1 LAVAKHTLHLSPA
14 VAMHPIDLAAFWPGY
29 DAVACSPSANNFLLI
44 DLQPQAGSVP
54 RCGRCGQPSP
64 LIHDRRI
71 RRVRDRD
78 LFDQRVL
85 LQVPVRRVDCLS
97 CGRVT
102 ERIDWLEPTSRLTRR
117 MQAWILGLLQL
128 LPISHVSRLTG
139 LHWHT
144 LKALDKR
151 RLQVEVGAFEPGEV
165 RRLVMDEFALHKGH
179 RYATVIMDAERTR
192 VLWVGHGNSREAIR
206 PFFEQLGERCRQ
218 IEAVAMDMN
227 TAFDLEVKR
236 HCPEAEVVYD
246 LFHVVARYG
255 REVIDRIR
263 VDQANL
269 LRDDKAARKVV
280 KQSRWL
286 LLRNHANLKDGQA
299 VQLQEL
305 LAANQ
310 PLATVYVLKDAL
322 KDVWYAPSVREGWR
336 RWRSWLRHARES
348 GMAPLQRFARNLRRY
363 ARGILASAQFHMH
376 TSVLEG
382 VNNRIKVIKR
392 MAYGFRDSEYFFL
405 KIKAAFPGK
414 AR

>member
-1 LAVAKHTLHLSPA
+1 
-14 VAMHPIDLAAFWPGY
+14 MHPIDLAAFWPGY
-29 DAVACSPSANNFLLI
+29 DVVACRQSTPDTLLI
-44 DLQPQAGSVP
+44 SLEPLAECLP
-54 RCGRCGQPSP
+54 ICGRCLQPCP

-71 RRVRDRD
+71 RQVRDRD
-78 LFDQRVL
+78 LLDQRVL
-85 LQVPVRRVDCLS
+85 LQLPVRRVDCLN
-97 CGRVT
+97 CGRVS
-102 ERIDWLEPTSRLTRR
+102 ERIDWLAPASRLTQRLR
-117 MQAWILGLLQL
+117 VWLEGLLQL

-144 LKALDKR
+144 LKTLDKC
-151 RLQVEVGAFEPGEV
+151 RLEAEVGAFEPGDV

-206 PFFEQLGERCRQ
+206 PFFELLGEHCQQ

-227 TAFDLEVKR
+227 TAFDLEVR
-236 HCPEAEVVYD
+236 QHCPQAEVVYD

-255 REVIDRIR
+255 RDVIDRIR

-269 LRDDKAARKVV
+269 LRENKPARKEV

-286 LLRNHANLKDGQA
+286 LLRNRENLKDGQA

-322 KDVWYAPSVREGWR
+322 KDIWYAPSVREGWR
-336 RWRSWLRHARES
+336 RWRTWLRHARDS
-348 GMAPLQRFARNLRRY
+348 GLAPLQRFARNLRKY
-363 ARGILASAQFHMH
+363 ARGILASAQFHMN

-392 MAYGFRDSEYFFL
+392 MAYGFRDSAYFFL